1 MITQSDA
8 QRVKRLASWKEV
20 FAHIDKLV
28 SPVAPVQMALDG
40 CLGRVV
46 AEDVEVNAPIPSR
59 ATALCDGWAVRSE
72 DVRDAGSYAPV
83 FLTPPPAWVN
93 SGDVMPEDTE
103 TVLPPDAV
111 TLTAGSAEI
120 HGAGRPGEGVMAA
133 GEGAE
138 PRQPLR
144 RAGDRLRAIDLAILR
159 NAGISHVTVREPAFL
174 VVSAHAGIKQESDAV
189 GPLVTYLIDRDGGR
203 AQQVHASIDAALRDR
218 QFTGAVV
225 IGGSGSGRN
234 DASVRMLG
242 ALGGVDL
249 HGVGLRPGDTAALGS
264 IGERPV
270 MVLPGR
276 LDAALAAWLV
286 IGRRLLS
293 RMSGF
298 AGDEQATT
306 VNLARKIASSVGI
319 AEVVLLVRCGG
330 GVEPVATDYFPLK
343 ALARAD
349 GWVLVPPES
358 EGFAAGSLIE
368 MQSLP

>member
-1 MITQSDA
+1 MITQPDA
-8 QRVKRLASWKEV
+8 QRVKRLASLNEV
-20 FAHIDKLV
+20 FAHIDKLAR
-28 SPVAPVQMALDG
+28 PVAPIQVALDG
-40 CLGRVV
+40 CLGRIV
-46 AEDVEVNAPIPSR
+46 AEDVEVKAPIPSR

-93 SGDVMPEDTE
+93 SGDAMPEDTE

-111 TLTAGSAEI
+111 TLTAGSAET
-120 HGAGRPGEGVMAA
+120 HGSGRPGEGVMAA
-133 GEGAE
+133 GEDAE

-144 RAGDRLRAIDLAILR
+144 RAGDRLRAIDLAVLR
-159 NAGISHVTVREPAFL
+159 NAGISQVGVREPAFL
-174 VVSAHAGIKQESDAV
+174 VVSAQAGIKQESDAV

-203 AQQVHASIDAALRDR
+203 AQQIHTSLDAALRTR
-218 QFTGAVV
+218 QFDGAVL

-234 DASVRMLG
+234 DTSVRMLG
-242 ALGGVDL
+242 TLGRLDI
-249 HGVGLRPGDTAALGS
+249 HGVGLRPGETAALGS

-286 IGRRLLS
+286 LGRRLLS
-293 RMSGF
+293 RMLGFSG
-298 AGDEQATT
+298 GEQTTT
-306 VNLARKIASSVGI
+306 VNLVRKIASSVGI
-319 AEVVLLVRCGG
+319 AEVVLLARCGG

-349 GWVLVPPES
+349 GWLLVPPES

-368 MQSLP
+368 MRPLP